1 MKNCHFKKEG
11 NVVIEPLKQYLD
23 ADEVERIVKSH
34 DDGISDVTDK
44 ILEDLDNMEAV
55 YPKKMLDQIT
65 EVVEMWF

>member
-1 MKNCHFKKEG
+1 MKL
-11 NVVIEPLKQYLD
+11 IEPLKQYLD

-55 YPKKMLDQIT
+55 YPKKILDQIT
-65 EVVEMWF
+65 DVMEMWF

>member
-1 MKNCHFKKEG
+1 MKL
-11 NVVIEPLKQYLD
+11 IEPLKQYLA

-55 YPKKMLDQIT
+55 YPKKILDQIT
-65 EVVEMWF
+65 DVMEMWF

>member
-1 MKNCHFKKEG
+1 MKL
-11 NVVIEPLKQYLD
+11 IEPLKQYLD

-55 YPKKMLDQIT
+55 YPKKILDQIT
-65 EVVEMWF
+65 DVM